1 LGERSLVLPASVENL
16 FANLQDLVAKFEP
29 NRAHYFSK
37 NYSQA
42 QAKINFSTPLFKAL
56 GWDVEND
63 AGLPHHPRE
72 AIVERGETEGRP
84 DYSFR
89 LAGQTKFFVEAKPPS
104 EPLDAADPRSPVA
117 QRLSSDLAG
126 FRLSAASREC
136 SSVLNKLCLAGSLS
150 IP

>member
-1 LGERSLVLPASVENL
+1 VPAS
-16 FANLQDLVAKFEP
+16 LQTFSQSLNKLIKKFETDK
-29 NRAHYFSK
+29 AHYLSK
-37 NYSQA
+37 DYSES
-42 QAKINFSTPLFKAL
+42 QAKIDFVAPFFKSL
-56 GWDVEND
+56 GWDVENE
-63 AGLPHHPRE
+63 AGLPHHQGE
-72 AIVERGETEGRP
+72 VIVETSEEETQGRP

-89 LAGQTKFFVEAKPPS
+89 VSGQTKFFVEANAPS

-126 FRLSAASREC
+126 FRLSATSREC